1 MTEVEEM
8 TEDLRALQKLVE
20 YSKEHILNAPLELDL
35 ESTEKNKTEQ
45 VFNDI
50 NRYTKFYIPNSYSG
64 NNKLYHLYVKKFVT
78 KRVQQIFNSPKV
90 IIYAQIPQ
98 KLQGVTFTFNPG
110 KYKKAVKHLFDRL
123 TTVYLDYKSKDTTH

>member
-1 MTEVEEM
+1 MTEVEQM
-8 TEDLRALQKLVE
+8 TEDLRALDKLLQ
-20 YSKEHILNAPLELDL
+20 YGKDHINSQPLELEL
-35 ESTEKNKTEQ
+35 ESTNKDNTEQ

-64 NNKLYHLYVKKFVT
+64 NNKLYHFYVKKFVT

-98 KLQGVTFTFNPG
+98 KLQGTVYTFNPG

-123 TTVYLDYKSKDTTH
+123 ATVYLDYKPKDTSY